1 MPPHGRRDTRCHPNR
16 LSPWHWRNKCLL
28 VNIDFKWQPRISNRH
43 GCLVQLNLCSRRLKV
58 AGVGLG
64 KDYRYEIEDVFGS
77 ALIFDQRVIHLAFFK
92 NLEVQD
98 E

>member
-1 MPPHGRRDTRCHPNR
+1 
-16 LSPWHWRNKCLL
+16 
-28 VNIDFKWQPRISNRH
+28 
-43 GCLVQLNLCSRRLKV
+43 
-58 AGVGLG
+58 VGLG

-77 ALIFDQRVIHLAFFK
+77 ALIFTNRVIHLAFFK